1 MNIIQVMLDAVVASM
16 KVVRQ
21 KQGGQVGAVEV
32 KRDKTLL
39 TATDKESEAA
49 GLQVLTGIL
58 SFEIGF
64 NAE

>member
-39 TATDKESEAA
+39 TATDKENETYQHAKQA
-49 GLQVLTGIL
+49 KIIDIRPL
-58 SFEIGF
+58 
-64 NAE
+64 NALE